1 MPPMRVGF
9 FLYLT
14 AAAFAQSQPGG
25 AGPLISGQ
33 TTAPTAQAERGAST
47 SIPDLI
53 RKLVDNNPGIKAARY
68 RFEAA
73 TKRPS
78 QVATLPEPKLNYTNF
93 GVGHPFS
100 GLNASDFAYHGF
112 GVSQEVPFPGKL
124 SLAGEEARKE
134 AESEGQMYRATL
146 LDTISKLKV
155 AYYEWFVQAK
165 ALEIT
170 RTNRELM
177 ERFEKIARARY
188 SVGKGIQQDVLKAQ
202 VELSGLAQQLEI
214 FGQRRA
220 SAEAQINSLLNRAP
234 NTPLGQPPDLK
245 RSPFEIE
252 LNSLLGLIQENSP
265 QLRAKQSLVD
275 SRAVGINRARKDYL
289 PDFNFDVR
297 WERTGSR
304 FPDYYMATAEVK
316 IPLYFWRKQRY
327 AVEEAVSRLR
337 ESRENYGETR
347 QELIFTANDQYLIA
361 KTSERVLSLYE
372 SGVIPQ
378 SSLSL
383 ESAMAGYEVGSV
395 DFLTLINNLQ
405 TLLNFQMQYYE
416 ELAKHEQALARLEP
430 LVGRQLTQ
438 P

>member
-1 MPPMRVGF
+1 MPAIRVGL
-9 FLYLT
+9 FLCSVT
-14 AAAFAQSQPGG
+14 VVFAQLRTGDGREAFVPDQ
-25 AGPLISGQ
+25 
-33 TTAPTAQAERGAST
+33 TAPTAQGERA

-53 RKLVDNNPGIKAARY
+53 RELVDNNPGIKGARY

-78 QVATLPEPKLNYTNF
+78 QVATLPEPKFNYTNF

-100 GLNASDFAYHGF
+100 GLNVSDFAYHGF

-134 AESEGQMYRATL
+134 ADSEGQMYRSTVL
-146 LDTISKLKV
+146 ETISKLKV

-165 ALEIT
+165 ALDIT
-170 RTNRELM
+170 RKNRELM
-177 ERFEKIARARY
+177 ERFERIARARY

-214 FGQRRA
+214 FDQRRA
-220 SAEAQINSLLNRAP
+220 SAEAQINALLNRAP

-245 RSPFEIE
+245 RSPFDVE
-252 LNSLLGLIQENSP
+252 LSSLLKQIQENSP

-289 PDFNFDVR
+289 PDFGFDFR
-297 WERTGSR
+297 WERTGPH

-316 IPLYFWRKQRY
+316 IPVYFWRKQRY
-327 AVEEAVSRLR
+327 AVEEAVSRLH
-337 ESRENYGETR
+337 ESRESYGETR
-347 QELIFTANDQYLIA
+347 QELIFTANDQYLMA
-361 KTSERVLSLYE
+361 KTSERVLALYE
-372 SGVIPQ
+372 AGVIPQ

-383 ESAMAGYEVGSV
+383 ESAMAGYEVGNV

>member
-1 MPPMRVGF
+1 MATRVAS
-9 FLYLT
+9 FLCFT
-14 AAAFAQSQPGG
+14 TFAFAQQHSGG
-25 AGPLISGQ
+25 AGSLIPGQ
-33 TTAPTAQAERGAST
+33 SAVPNAQVERGSIASL
-47 SIPDLI
+47 SDLT
-53 RKLVDNNPGIKAARY
+53 RELVENNPGIKAARY

-78 QVATLPEPKLNYTNF
+78 QVATLPEPKVNYTNF

-100 GLNASDFAYHGF
+100 GLNVSDFAYHGL

-124 SLAGEEARKE
+124 SLAGEEAKKE
-134 AESEGQMYRATL
+134 AESERQMYRAAV

-165 ALEIT
+165 ALDIT
-170 RTNRELM
+170 RRNRELM
-177 ERFEKIARARY
+177 ERFERIARARY
-188 SVGKGIQQDVLKAQ
+188 SVGKGIQQNVLKAQ

-234 NTPLGQPPDLK
+234 NTPLGDPPDLK
-245 RSPFEIE
+245 QSPFDME
-252 LNSLLGLIQENSP
+252 LSALLVLIQENSP
-265 QLRAKQSLVD
+265 QLRSRQSLVD
-275 SRAVGINRARKDYL
+275 TRAVGINRARKEYL
-289 PDFNFDVR
+289 PDFNFDFR
-297 WERTGSR
+297 WEKTGSR

-327 AVEEAVSRLR
+327 GVEEAVSRLHEAR
-337 ESRENYGETR
+337 EDYRETR
-347 QELIFTANDQYLIA
+347 QELVFTANDQYLLA
-361 KTSERVLSLYE
+361 KTSERVLALYE
-372 SGVIPQ
+372 AGVIPQ

>member
-1 MPPMRVGF
+1 MPTIRFGF
-9 FLYLT
+9 FICS
-14 AAAFAQSQPGG
+14 AAVVLAQVHTG
-25 AGPLISGQ
+25 AISRSLS
-33 TTAPTAQAERGAST
+33 ADNVTAQAEVGTTAS
-47 SIPDLI
+47 IQDLI
-53 RKLVDNNPGIKAARY
+53 RELIANNPGIKAARY

-73 TKRPS
+73 TRRPS
-78 QVATLPEPKLNYTNF
+78 QMATLPEPKFNYTNF

-100 GLNASDFAYHGF
+100 GLNGSDFAYHGF

-134 AESEGQMYRATL
+134 ADSEGQMYRSTVL
-146 LDTISKLKV
+146 ETISKLKV

-170 RTNRELM
+170 RKNRELM
-177 ERFEKIARARY
+177 ERFERIARARY

-214 FGQRRA
+214 FDQRRA
-220 SAEAQINSLLNRAP
+220 SAEAHINALLNRAP
-234 NTPLGQPPDLK
+234 NTPLGQTPDLK
-245 RSPFEIE
+245 RSSFDVE
-252 LNSLLGLIQENSP
+252 LSSLLKQIQENSP

-289 PDFNFDVR
+289 PDFNFDFR
-297 WERTGSR
+297 WERTGSHL
-304 FPDYYMATAEVK
+304 PDYYMATAEVK
-316 IPLYFWRKQRY
+316 IPVYFWRKQRY
-327 AVEEAVSRLR
+327 AVEEAVSRLH

-347 QELIFTANDQYLIA
+347 QELIFTANDQYLMA
-361 KTSERVLSLYE
+361 KTSERVLALYE
-372 SGVIPQ
+372 AGVIPQ

-383 ESAMAGYEVGSV
+383 ESAMAGYEVGNV

>member
-1 MPPMRVGF
+1 MATRVAS
-9 FLYLT
+9 FLCFT
-14 AAAFAQSQPGG
+14 TVVFAQQHSGG
-25 AGPLISGQ
+25 AGPLVPGQ
-33 TTAPTAQAERGAST
+33 SAAPAAQVERSSIASL
-47 SIPDLI
+47 SDLTRELI
-53 RKLVDNNPGIKAARY
+53 ENNPGIKAARY

-100 GLNASDFAYHGF
+100 GLNVSDFAYHGL

-124 SLAGEEARKE
+124 SLAGEEAKKE
-134 AESEGQMYRATL
+134 AESERQMYRATV

-165 ALEIT
+165 ALDIT
-170 RTNRELM
+170 RRNRELM
-177 ERFEKIARARY
+177 ERFERIARARY

-214 FGQRRA
+214 FDQRRA

-234 NTPLGQPPDLK
+234 NTPLGDPPDLK
-245 RSPFEIE
+245 QSSFDIE
-252 LNSLLGLIQENSP
+252 LSALLALIQENSP
-265 QLRAKQSLVD
+265 QLRSRQSLVD
-275 SRAVGINRARKDYL
+275 TRAVGINRARKEYL
-289 PDFNFDVR
+289 PDFNFGFT
-297 WERTGSR
+297 WQRTGSQ

-327 AVEEAVSRLR
+327 GVEEAVSRLHEAR
-337 ESRENYGETR
+337 EDYRETR
-347 QELIFTANDQYLIA
+347 QELVFTANDQYLVA
-361 KTSERVLSLYE
+361 KTSARVLALYE
-372 SGVIPQ
+372 AGVIPQ

-383 ESAMAGYEVGSV
+383 ESAMAGYEVGNV